1 MKKNILLG
9 LVVLTQIGLT
19 YGQSTISEKRNEL
32 NFEMNENSSNAV
44 KPVQNIDNAKALGTV
59 FWEDDFSTDANW
71 TSDRNGKAAPYGW
84 NIGTT
89 VNTWWANFS
98 GGINSTSDG
107 GFAEVYNGDY
117 VSATT
122 GTQEINVVY
131 TLTSLP
137 IDIQTEAGTDQVT
150 LSFEQFGALFND
162 GQEVQISTNG
172 VDYTTVYTNNDRT
185 VFVGNN
191 PTAVYGNPETILV
204 NLASY
209 IAGDA
214 GSVTIRFRWTS
225 RFPSDPALQA
235 WTTFGWFIDDVQLI
249 TNPDWDLDITSNY
262 WGSLGLYYDQ
272 IPLTQVAPIDFS
284 ANVLNGGT
292 QDLTNVVYTVDVN
305 TGEWIGTSA
314 STTLTPGS
322 IDSLFTTT
330 QFTPSA
336 LGNYVGTRTISQTE
350 IDDVPTNNNLSDIE
364 FDVTNFVY
372 ARDNN
377 TPDGTATYTT
387 EFEVGNLFDIYADQD
402 LYGIDIRLTTGTTI
416 GNTYYARLYGIDAE
430 GEFEYLIETQYYEAV
445 PSDLNVIRRLA
456 FPVPYPL
463 TANTTYLVVVGAPA
477 GGIVVSEA
485 GYSADQTSF
494 LYYPDAPTGG
504 PWFFTNNTPVV
515 RMDFDPSVGLTE
527 NELLNGVS
535 VFPNPSNNEAK
546 VEFNLANASD
556 VTINV
561 TDITGKTVETVKLG
575 NVNAGVNSANL
586 NVANYATGIY
596 NVVIT
601 TNETSVTSK
610 LIKK

>member
-9 LVVLTQIGLT
+9 LVVLAQMGVSF
-19 YGQSTISEKRNEL
+19 GQSAISGKRSEL
-32 NFEMNENSSNAV
+32 NFEASATTSV
-44 KPVQNIDNAKALGTV
+44 KPVQNIASTRDLGTV
-59 FWEDDFSTDANW
+59 FWEDDFSSDVNW
-71 TSDRNGKAAPYGW
+71 VSDRNGKAAPYGW

-107 GFAEVYNGDY
+107 GFAEVFNGDY
-117 VSATT
+117 YED
-122 GTQEINVVY
+122 GQEINVVY
-131 TLTSLP
+131 TLTSSP
-137 IDIQTEAGTDQVT
+137 IDIQTLAGTDQIT
-150 LSFEQFGALFND
+150 LSFQQFGALFND
-162 GQEVQISTNG
+162 GQEVQISTDG
-172 VDYTTVYTNNDRT
+172 VNYTTVYTNNNRT

-191 PTAVYGNPETILV
+191 PTAVYANPETILA
-204 NLASY
+204 NLSSY
-209 IAGDA
+209 ITGAT
-214 GSVTIRFRWTS
+214 SITIRFRWTS
-225 RFPSDPALQA
+225 RFPSDADIIA
-235 WTTFGWFIDDVQLI
+235 WTTFGWFIDDVKLT
-249 TNPDWDLDITSNY
+249 TNPDWDLDITDNY

-305 TGEWIGTSA
+305 SGDWIGTSA
-314 STTLTPGS
+314 STTIVAGDT
-322 IDSLFTTT
+322 DSLFTTT

-336 LGNYVGTRTISQTE
+336 LGNYIGTRTITQTE
-350 IDDVPTNNNLSDIE
+350 VDDVPANNNLSNIE
-364 FDVTNFVY
+364 FDVTNFIY

-377 TPDGTATYTT
+377 VPDGTATYTT
-387 EFEVGNLFDIYADQD
+387 EFEVGNLFDIYAEQD
-402 LYGIDIRLTTGTTI
+402 LYGIDIRLTTGSTV
-416 GNTYYARLYGIDAE
+416 GNAYYARLYGINAD
-430 GEFEYLIETQYYEAV
+430 GDFEYLIETPYFEVV

-456 FPVPYPL
+456 FPVPYTL
-463 TANTTYLVVVGAPA
+463 SANTTYLVVVGAPA
-477 GGIVVSEA
+477 GGVTVSEA

-494 LYYPDAPTGG
+494 LYYPGSASGG
-504 PWFFTNNTPVV
+504 PWFFTNNTPMV
-515 RMDFDPSVGLTE
+515 RMDFDPSVSLTE

-535 VFPNPSNNEAK
+535 VFPNPSSNEAK

-561 TDITGKTVETVKLG
+561 TDITGKTVETIKLG
-575 NVNAGVNSANL
+575 NVNAGVTSANL

>member
-1 MKKNILLG
+1 MAQMG
-9 LVVLTQIGLT
+9 VSF
-19 YGQSTISEKRNEL
+19 GQSAISGKRSEL
-32 NFEMNENSSNAV
+32 NFEASATTSV
-44 KPVQNIDNAKALGTV
+44 KPVQNIASTRDLGTV
-59 FWEDDFSTDANW
+59 FWEDDFSSDVNW
-71 TSDRNGKAAPYGW
+71 VSDRNGKAAPYGW

-107 GFAEVYNGDY
+107 GFAEVFNGDY
-117 VSATT
+117 YED
-122 GTQEINVVY
+122 GQEINVVY
-131 TLTSLP
+131 TLTSSP
-137 IDIQTEAGTDQVT
+137 IDIQTLAGTDQIT
-150 LSFEQFGALFND
+150 LSFQQFGALFND
-162 GQEVQISTNG
+162 GQEVQISTDG
-172 VDYTTVYTNNDRT
+172 VNYTTVYTNNNRT

-191 PTAVYGNPETILV
+191 PTAVYANPETILA
-204 NLASY
+204 NLSSY
-209 IAGDA
+209 ITGAT
-214 GSVTIRFRWTS
+214 SITIRFRWTS
-225 RFPSDPALQA
+225 RFPSDADIIA
-235 WTTFGWFIDDVQLI
+235 WTTFGWFIDDVKLT
-249 TNPDWDLDITSNY
+249 TNPDWDLDITDNY

-305 TGEWIGTSA
+305 SGDWIGTSA
-314 STTLTPGS
+314 STTIVAGDT
-322 IDSLFTTT
+322 DSLFTTT

-336 LGNYVGTRTISQTE
+336 LGNYIGTRTITQTE
-350 IDDVPTNNNLSDIE
+350 VDDVPANNNLSNIE
-364 FDVTNFVY
+364 FDVTNFIY

-377 TPDGTATYTT
+377 VPDGTATYTT
-387 EFEVGNLFDIYADQD
+387 EFEVGNLFDIYAEQD
-402 LYGIDIRLTTGTTI
+402 LYGIDIRLTTGSTV
-416 GNTYYARLYGIDAE
+416 GNAYYARLYGINAD
-430 GEFEYLIETQYYEAV
+430 GDFEYLIETPYFEVV

-456 FPVPYPL
+456 FPVPYTL
-463 TANTTYLVVVGAPA
+463 SANTTYLVVVGAPA
-477 GGIVVSEA
+477 GGVTVSEA

-494 LYYPDAPTGG
+494 LYYPGSASGG
-504 PWFFTNNTPVV
+504 PWFFTNNTPMV
-515 RMDFDPSVGLTE
+515 RMDFDPSVSLTE

-535 VFPNPSNNEAK
+535 VFPNPSSNEAK

-561 TDITGKTVETVKLG
+561 TDITGKTVETIKLG
-575 NVNAGVNSANL
+575 NVNAGVTSANL